1 SDRQPRNDSARP
13 YYRADAVFERLNEW
27 LRFKGVKANKPLHEM
42 RKEIGAL
49 IATKLGIYAAS
60 RFLRHSDI
68 TTTARHYADH
78 KTRISVDLG
87 RLLDTDVKPAD
98 E

>member
-1 SDRQPRNDSARP
+1 
-13 YYRADAVFERLNEW
+13 
-27 LRFKGVKANKPLHEM
+27 M

-49 IATKLGIYAAS
+49 IVTEHGIYAAS

-78 KTRISVDLG
+78 KARISVGLG
-87 RLLDTDVKPAD
+87 KLLDTEIKTRRGGSLLAAND
-98 E
+98 EEWTQK